1 MREAHVASAFRV
13 AEKLYEALADDVQ
26 RLGMTRRDFL
36 RVATSAAAGMLLTAC
51 PPSVLAAILNAIKNR
66 RVRKD
71 ISALSAGDPDLVT
84 FKSAVAMMKALPSTS
99 PLNWINQANIHAN
112 FCCS

>member
-51 PPSVLAAILNAIKNR
+51 PPSVLAAIPS
-66 RVRKD
+66 D
-71 ISALSAGDPDLVT
+71 PLSTRITPSSPRCTVT
-84 FKSAVAMMKALPSTS
+84 LPPAPKIT
-99 PLNWINQANIHAN
+99 HT
-112 FCCS
+112 FCRI